1 MPDLNFVSVCL
12 FFIALLSNLGFISLS
27 GKREARAVFSA
38 NVLFM
43 FFLIL

>member
-12 FFIALLSNLGFISLS
+12 FFIALLSNLGFTGLY
-27 GKREARAVFSA
+27 GNREARAAFSA
-38 NVLFM
+38 NVLFI